1 MDFSDTEATDEMAAH
16 GAPNSVEAR
25 DAAFHMHSY
34 TDARRHE
41 EHGPLIIERGEGIRV
56 FDNTGKGYIEAM
68 SGLWSVALGFG
79 EQRLVEAATRQMSKL
94 PFYHTFSSKGHGP
107 SADLAERL
115 IRLAPRLERP
125 MTKVLFTNSGSEA
138 NDTVVKMVRYHSNA
152 RGLPHKKKIIAR
164 LRGYHGVT
172 LASGSLTGLPY
183 NHASFDMPID
193 GIVHTSSPHHWRE
206 MHEGESEEAFSQ
218 RCADDLR
225 ALIEREGPDTIAA
238 FIAEPVMGAGGVVVP
253 PAGYWPAM
261 RAVLDEHDILFV
273 ADEVIC
279 GFGRTGRWFGSQT
292 MDLQPDIMVVSK
304 QLSSSY
310 LPISAVLMN
319 DRVFGPIADESHRI
333 GVFGHGVTGAGHPV
347 AAAVALENLRIIEE
361 EGLVEHAAALAPHF
375 GERLHAFADHP
386 LVGEVRHIGL
396 LGALELVTDKSEK
409 IALDKPGQ
417 LGTHAAAHMAEGDER
432 GGVISRAMSDALA
445 FCPPLII
452 TADEV
457 DEMFDITKGALDR
470 TLDDLRRDGMV

>member
-1 MDFSDTEATDEMAAH
+1 MDFSDNARE
-16 GAPNSVEAR
+16 APNSVEAR
-25 DAAFHMHSY
+25 DAAYHMHSY

-41 EHGPLIIERGEGIRV
+41 EHGPLIIERGEGVRV

-68 SGLWSVALGFG
+68 AGLWSVAVGFG
-79 EQRLVEAATRQMSKL
+79 EKRLVDAATAQFNKL
-94 PFYHTFSSKGHGP
+94 PFYHTFSHKGHGP

-115 IRLAPRLERP
+115 IQLAPTLERP

-152 RGLPHKKKIIAR
+152 RGLPDKKKIISR

-172 LASGSLTGLPY
+172 LASGSLTGLPN
-183 NHASFDMPID
+183 NHRSFDMPID
-193 GIVHTSSPHHWRE
+193 GVLHTSSPHHWRE
-206 MHEGESEEAFSQ
+206 MQPGETEEAFSQ

-279 GFGRTGRWFGSQT
+279 GFGRTGEWFGTQT
-292 MDLQPDIMVVSK
+292 YDLQPDIMVVSK

-310 LPISAVLMN
+310 LPISAVMMN
-319 DRVFGPIADESHRI
+319 DRVFAPIADESHRI

-361 EGLVEHAAALAPHF
+361 DGLVENVRALAPLF
-375 GERLHAFADHP
+375 AERMDAFLDHP
-386 LVGEVRHIGL
+386 LVGEARRVGL
-396 LGALELVTDKSEK
+396 IGALELVTDKNDK

-417 LGTHAAAHMAEGDER
+417 LGAHAAGRMQEGDER
-432 GGVISRAMSDALA
+432 GGVISRAMLDALA
-445 FCPPLII
+445 FCPPLIV
-452 TADEV
+452 TADDL
-457 DEMFDITKGALDR
+457 DEMFDITAMALDR
-470 TLDDLRRDGMV
+470 TLEDLRKEGLT